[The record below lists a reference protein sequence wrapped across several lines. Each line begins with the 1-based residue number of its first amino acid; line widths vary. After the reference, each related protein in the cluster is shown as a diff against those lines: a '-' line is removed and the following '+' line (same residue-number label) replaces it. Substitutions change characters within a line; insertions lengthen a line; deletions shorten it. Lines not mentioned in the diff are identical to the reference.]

1 VGSHQINQRFK
12 ASSQRLDAVIQEI
25 ISTRRNAL
33 ESNPEAQFDDLLQML
48 ITAKDEETGEQ
59 MTDKQLRDEIVT
71 LFIAGHETT
80 AMAMS
85 WAMYLLA
92 QHPDIVQKCVV
103 NRMRY

>member
-1 VGSHQINQRFK
+1 
-12 ASSQRLDAVIQEI
+12 
-25 ISTRRNAL
+25 
-33 ESNPEAQFDDLLQML
+33 LQML

-85 WAMYLLA
+85 CGVLDWPSAA
-92 QHPDIVQKCVV
+92 IF
-103 NRMRY
+103 